1 MGLYMLPFEGFNTPT
16 LLGLNFFIFIDVV
29 GVIEVF
35 C

>member
-1 MGLYMLPFEGFNTPT
+1 MDLHMPFEGFNTPT